1 MLSLETLS
9 GSPLDLVFN
18 VSALLHQPVGT
29 SILCHIEDLLPESQ
43 SGFVAGEITLTHTNR
58 GLTVF
63 GEGVADVMLT
73 CIRCIEEYHQHV
85 PFTIEEEFHPEPG
98 FVQRRG
104 ADGFEDD
111 GEVRLQADHTL
122 DLGEIIRQHILLHL
136 PLKPLCRTDCPGL
149 EEIGPDV

>member
-1 MLSLETLS
+1 MLSLDTLS
-9 GSPLDLVFN
+9 GSPLDLSYN

-29 SILCHIEDLLPESQ
+29 SFLCRIEDMLPDSQ
-43 SGFVAGEITLTHTNR
+43 AGFVSGELTLTHTNR

-63 GEGVADVMLT
+63 GEGTADVILT
-73 CIRCIEEYHQHV
+73 CIRCLDEYRERVH
-85 PFTIEEEFHPEPG
+85 FTIEEEFHPEPG

-111 GEVRLQADHTL
+111 GEVRIQADHSL